1 MVLFLT
7 LDFKNTRMDF
17 SSFTFTVTEECN
29 FNCSYCFQNIGKR
42 YLDVSTVE
50 KALDFF
56 FPLLKEEC
64 YINFYGGEPLL
75 AYDQIRHAVSAIEK
89 KNRKLKK
96 DVQFSMTTNGSL
108 ISDDILRF
116 LDQHKFLLTVSFDGL
131 AQDISKKRDSF
142 EHIVSII
149 KKILKYTDIDL
160 ETNSV
165 FTPTTIGY
173 LSKSIQFISELGVA
187 NIDFSLH
194 KVTPWDSSSLSRLK
208 EELTSLR
215 GFLLSFYR
223 REGKIPLVEF
233 REDPKKDIFCC
244 FAGRDRMAITPD
256 GKLWGCC
263 LFPDFLSD
271 EEENEENEK
280 YCFGNLN
287 SFTENF
293 EKVYTEILSNISSLR
308 TDHFSTPDTSCILC
322 EELEEC
328 GVCPMDTAFS
338 GSITKRIPPWIC
350 EIKKILMKEKRFFRK
365 ELRE

>member
-1 MVLFLT
+1 M
-7 LDFKNTRMDF
+7 RMEF

-29 FNCSYCFQNIGKR
+29 FNCSYCFQNIGRR
-42 YLDVSTVE
+42 YIDISTTE

-56 FPLLKEEC
+56 FPLLTEEC
-64 YINFYGGEPLL
+64 YVNFYGGEPLL
-75 AYDQIRHAVSAIEK
+75 AYDQIRHAVFALEK

-96 DVQFSMTTNGSL
+96 NVQFSMTTNGSL
-108 ISDDILRF
+108 INDDILSF
-116 LDQHKFLLTVSFDGL
+116 LSQHKFLLTVSFDGL
-131 AQDISKKRDSF
+131 AQNISRKSDSF

-149 KKILKYTDIDL
+149 KEILKYPDIEL

-165 FTPTTIGY
+165 FTPETIGY
-173 LSKSIQFISELGVA
+173 LSQSIRFISELGVP

-194 KVTPWDSSSLSRLK
+194 KVTPWDSSSLSQLQ

-215 GFLLSFYR
+215 GFLRSFYK

-233 REDPKKDIFCC
+233 REEPKKDIFCC

-263 LFPDFLSD
+263 LFPDFLRK
-271 EEENEENEK
+271 EEETEKYEK
-280 YCFGNLN
+280 YCFGDLD

-293 EKVYTEILSNISSLR
+293 ERVYPEILSNISSLR

-328 GVCPMDTAFS
+328 GVCPLDTAFS

-350 EIKKILMKEKRFFRK
+350 DIKKILREEKKIFRR
-365 ELRE
+365 ELEA